1 MLNFRNSIAPRE
13 IDCHVVPNSRLAK
26 LEGRQKMFALGSF
39 RTLINNSRE
48 DSVAQR
54 QLEAKTRL
62 ATAALLVR
70 VATVDSDDMSEVRA
84 KELYRILRSRFR
96 LDDLP
101 TTRLIEDACRA
112 ERSAIDLYQFT
123 RLLNKGLDDRGRRQ
137 VVQMMWEMAYVEGR
151 LNGFE
156 ANVIWRTADL
166 LGVSY
171 RQRVEMRQQ
180 IAETS
185 ALASGQADNTRI
197 LRAAPQNW
205 IYLQLS
211 CEAAS

>member
-1 MLNFRNSIAPRE
+1 
-13 IDCHVVPNSRLAK
+13 
-26 LEGRQKMFALGSF
+26 MFALGSF
-39 RTLINNSRE
+39 KTFIDNSRD
-48 DSVAQR
+48 DSVARR
-54 QLEAKTRL
+54 QLEVKTRL

-84 KELYRILRSRFR
+84 KELHRILRSRFR
-96 LDDLP
+96 LDDSS
-101 TTRLIEDACRA
+101 TAQLIKDACRA

-123 RLLNKGLDDRGRRQ
+123 RLLNEGLDDKGRQQ
-137 VVQMMWEMAYVEGR
+137 VVQMMWEVAYVEGR

-166 LGVSY
+166 LGVSS

-185 ALASGQADNTRI
+185 ALASGRAKKWMY
-197 LRAAPQNW
+197 LRR
-205 IYLQLS
+205 S